1 MFSVSQHLSKSYWAL
16 EFCRRLLRNLK
27 EFFSMLLERTE
38 YNCYCSKISGILASP
53 LSPGIG
59 YVTDTIFIRCQFFLC
74 RHFITKISLLNV
86 YYIFCEFVLFL
97 QGYFLKDMA
106 FKVPLQ
112 THRNVNFWKHSLRS
126 VCSMICNLVLPTE
139 GFTES
144 HCYLACTY
152 FQFWNKSE
160 MNCEMIAEKHQVR
173 FTVLPCNK
181 KKLNDFDW
189 FSFCIFYFSLN
200 QKLKLTLE
208 EIVGQE
214 VPTDMDQTWRKY
226 SHQHLWKK
234 TVKFHIQQSAE
245 CMLSGHWNI
254 SFGFFCRQHLPLLYH
269 LCIFPVICCR
279 KLGRL
284 RGSLL

>member
-27 EFFSMLLERTE
+27 EFFSVLLERTE

-74 RHFITKISLLNV
+74 RHFITKIPLLNV
-86 YYIFCEFVLFL
+86 YYIFCDFLLFL
-97 QGYFLKDMA
+97 QGYFLKDVA

-126 VCSMICNLVLPTE
+126 VCSTICNLVLPTE

-160 MNCEMIAEKHQVR
+160 MSCDCRKTSGKIHSFAMQQKETQWFWLIFILPFLLFSESETQTDPWRNSGTGGANWHGSDLKKIFTPTSVKENCEVSYTAVCRMHVVR
-173 FTVLPCNK
+173 ALKYQF
-181 KKLNDFDW
+181 W
-189 FSFCIFYFSLN
+189 FFL
-200 QKLKLTLE
+200 
-208 EIVGQE
+208 
-214 VPTDMDQTWRKY
+214 
-226 SHQHLWKK
+226 
-234 TVKFHIQQSAE
+234 
-245 CMLSGHWNI
+245 
-254 SFGFFCRQHLPLLYH
+254 
-269 LCIFPVICCR
+269 
-279 KLGRL
+279 
-284 RGSLL
+284 